1 MGEASFAT
9 WDGAEPVRELRNKC
23 TCLQKT
29 WSFTSQEPEEQ
40 LCLNF
45 GVERGSITRCE
56 GGSEL
61 RLSGNHSL
69 HPSNL
74 SFPSGH
80 QTSFQFRVLNQSYQ
94 ATTEGSADPGTVSGL
109 KSEIHKTPAPVGL
122 TLFPKE
128 GVGGNRGL
136 RPDLPDTDPHR
147 VHEPSRLKP
156 PPNAGGRGAARRD
169 PPPHPPRLLSQG

>member
-1 MGEASFAT
+1 MEFPSLLSKFDLQPGLLRLHTWDVLWRKTEWGLDSFAR
-9 WDGAEPVRELRNKC
+9 WDGAEPVRQLRNKC
-23 TCLQKT
+23 TCMHKT
-29 WSFTSQEPEEQ
+29 WSFTNQEPEEQ

-45 GVERGSITRCE
+45 GVEKGSITRWKR
-56 GGSEL
+56 GSEL

-74 SFPSGH
+74 CSPSGY

-128 GVGGNRGL
+128 G
-136 RPDLPDTDPHR
+136 
-147 VHEPSRLKP
+147 
-156 PPNAGGRGAARRD
+156 GGREQKVYA
-169 PPPHPPRLLSQG
+169 PTFWT

>member
-9 WDGAEPVRELRNKC
+9 WDGAEPVRELRNRC
-23 TCLQKT
+23 ICLQRT
-29 WSFTSQEPEEQ
+29 WSVTNQEPEEQ

-128 GVGGNRGL
+128 G
-136 RPDLPDTDPHR
+136 
-147 VHEPSRLKP
+147 
-156 PPNAGGRGAARRD
+156 GGREQKVYAPTFRTQTTTKFTSPLD
-169 PPPHPPRLLSQG
+169 